1 MYSPCNLYIFE
12 SEAHKFSRGALPTV
26 VT

>member
-12 SEAHKFSRGALPTV
+12 SEAHKFYHGALPTV